1 MLEKLLDLVIPSRCA
16 ACGARGEP
24 CCARCRVVWGAVR
37 EVTRVPTTGVVRVFS
52 LARYCGVGRRLLLAY
67 KERGRRDLAP
77 PLGLALAE
85 AVVELPL
92 GEAAGAS
99 VESPLGEAAAPPRA
113 SAVVAGPSASV
124 SRAWGEAA
132 APPRA
137 LAVVAG
143 PSASVSR
150 AWGEAAAPPRALAEV
165 AGPSVSAPARV
176 TLVPAPSR
184 PSASRVRGGP
194 HIERLANAAAE
205 ALAARGVEVAVA
217 PALELAGSAR
227 DAVGLGRAERVANL
241 AGRLRFRE
249 AGRPPPGYP
258 VVVLDDVVTT
268 GATAAACAR
277 ALAAAGVTV
286 SAVLTLLSAG

>member
-92 GEAAGAS
+92 GEAVG
-99 VESPLGEAAAPPRA
+99 
-113 SAVVAGPSASV
+113 ASV

-132 APPRA
+132 
-137 LAVVAG
+137 
-143 PSASVSR
+143 
-150 AWGEAAAPPRALAEV
+150 
-165 AGPSVSAPARV
+165 
-176 TLVPAPSR
+176 
-184 PSASRVRGGP
+184 
-194 HIERLANAAAE
+194 
-205 ALAARGVEVAVA
+205 
-217 PALELAGSAR
+217 
-227 DAVGLGRAERVANL
+227 
-241 AGRLRFRE
+241 
-249 AGRPPPGYP
+249 
-258 VVVLDDVVTT
+258 
-268 GATAAACAR
+268 
-277 ALAAAGVTV
+277 
-286 SAVLTLLSAG
+286 